1 MSVEVPCHV
10 QGQEALVVGRLA
22 TAQDFQRKA
31 RFYVDFVRGGNS
43 TGFHA
48 LQETARMDT

>member
-10 QGQEALVVGRLA
+10 QGQEALVVDRLA
-22 TAQDFQRKA
+22 TAQDFQRKG

-48 LQETARMDT
+48 PQETARMDT